1 MLGLQSLSRSQYK
14 GKLRLRSHRGNLWAS
29 RLSVHAPCSP
39 GLITAE
45 GAAAL
50 LEDLASRERKEA
62 LEMQAGCDGQE
73 GGRGSQGPQEVMFK
87 GAPVNNPA
95 CFPDSLPGS
104 RVVWQVRRG
113 YGPRQDQ
120 EEGRLVPGPL

>member
-1 MLGLQSLSRSQYK
+1 MPS
-14 GKLRLRSHRGNLWAS
+14 
-29 RLSVHAPCSP
+29 CSP

-62 LEMQAGCDGQE
+62 LEMQAGYDGQE

-113 YGPRQDQ
+113 CGPRQDQ
-120 EEGRLVPGPL
+120 EEGRLVPGLL